1 MPHSAGQG
9 LTATRAMD
17 IEQIETKLAAART
30 RLILDKPF
38 LGALV
43 LRLPMVAADPG
54 WCATTATD
62 ARKFYYNPDY
72 IASLSMSQTQF
83 MLAHEALHC
92 ALSHFA
98 RRQHRVQHRWDLA
111 CDFAINPLLLEDGL
125 TPPPNCNVMPQYL
138 GMTAE
143 EIYPLI
149 DENDDTETLDQH
161 LFDQDNQSGGGQQGK
176 APDKPDN
183 AQQAPGKGGDN
194 SQRDDDRDSG
204 GETPL
209 DQQSEQGEGQGA
221 KPLEADSPQTDREQR
236 DGDDSGRGEPTPPPL
251 SNEERQTLEVQ
262 WQQRLAGAAQQA
274 MQAGKMGG
282 TMARLVDHLLQP
294 RLPWRMLLARYMTAM
309 ARDDFTYMRPSRREG
324 DAILPSLKSSQ
335 VEIVVAV
342 DTSGSIRANEMDE
355 FLSEVSALKG
365 QMRARVTLLA
375 CDSNLSDGAPWV
387 FEPWEEFR
395 CPTEIHGGGGTDF
408 RPVFDW
414 LDEQGQ
420 QPQLLVYFTDAQG
433 QFPPHEP
440 NYPVIWLVKGRD
452 SVPWGQRIQ
461 LN

>member
-1 MPHSAGQG
+1 
-9 LTATRAMD
+9 MD
-17 IEQIETKLAAART
+17 PDAIETKLTAARAK
-30 RLILDKPF
+30 LILDKPF

-43 LRLPMVAADPG
+43 LRLPLAEADAN

-62 ARKFYYNPDY
+62 ARKLYYNPEFID
-72 IASLSMSQTQF
+72 SLSMSQTQF

-111 CDFAINPLLLEDGL
+111 CDYAINPLLLEDGL
-125 TPPPNCNVMPQYL
+125 APPPNCNVMPQYL

-149 DENDDTETLDQH
+149 EETDENDTIDQH
-161 LFDQDNQSGGGQQGK
+161 LFDQDNQSGGGQQG
-176 APDKPDN
+176 
-183 AQQAPGKGGDN
+183 QAPETPDRKQQTPGGGGDN
-194 SQRDDDRDSG
+194 SQREDDRQQG
-204 GETPL
+204 GEKPL
-209 DQQSEQGEGQGA
+209 DQQSEQDQGDGA
-221 KPLEADSPQTDREQR
+221 KPMEADSTRSDQQQR
-236 DGDDSGRGEPTPPPL
+236 DGDEDGRGEPTPPPL
-251 SNEERQTLEVQ
+251 SAEERQTLEVQ

-282 TMARLVDHLLQP
+282 SMARLVEHLLQP

-324 DAILPSLKSSQ
+324 EAILPSLKSSQ

-342 DTSGSIRANEMDE
+342 DTSGSIRAGEMDE

-375 CDSNLSDGAPWV
+375 CDSSLSDGAPWV

-395 CPTEIHGGGGTDF
+395 CPAEIRGGGGTDF
-408 RPVFDW
+408 RPVFEW

-420 QPQLLVYFTDAQG
+420 RPELLVYFTDAQG
-433 QFPPHEP
+433 RFPEHEP
-440 NYPVIWLVKGRD
+440 NYPVIWLVKGRE
-452 SVPWGQRIQ
+452 SVPWGQRVQ

>member
-1 MPHSAGQG
+1 MD
-9 LTATRAMD
+9 LTAV
-17 IEQIETKLAAART
+17 ETKLTAARAK
-30 RLILDKPF
+30 LILDKPF

-43 LRLPMVAADPG
+43 LRLPLSAADPQ
-54 WCATTATD
+54 WCPTTATD
-62 ARKFYYNPDY
+62 ARKFYYNPEFID
-72 IASLSMSQTQF
+72 SLSMGQTQF

-149 DENDDTETLDQH
+149 DENDQTETIDQH
-161 LFDQDNQSGGGQQGK
+161 LFDQDNQSGGGQQGE
-176 APDKPDN
+176 APDKPESEQPQSG
-183 AQQAPGKGGDN
+183 AGGD
-194 SQRDDDRDSG
+194 SDQREDDHGQG
-204 GETPL
+204 GETPQ
-209 DQQSEQGEGQGA
+209 DQKPQSNEGDGA
-221 KPLEADSPQTDREQR
+221 KPMQADPSQTGQQENNDDR
-236 DGDDSGRGEPTPPPL
+236 DGRGEPTPPPL
-251 SNEERQTLEVQ
+251 NAEERQTLEVQ

-282 TMARLVDHLLQP
+282 SMARLVDHLLQP

-309 ARDDFTYMRPSRREG
+309 ARDDFSYMRPSRREG

-335 VEIVVAV
+335 VEIVVV
-342 DTSGSIRANEMDE
+342 IDTSGSIRANEMDE
-355 FLSEVSALKG
+355 FLSEISALKG

-375 CDSNLSDGAPWV
+375 CDSELAEDAPWV

-395 CPTEIHGGGGTDF
+395 CPAEIQGGGGTDF
-408 RPVFDW
+408 RPVFEW
-414 LDEQGQ
+414 LAQQGQ
-420 QPQLLVYFTDAQG
+420 QPELLVYFTDARG
-433 QFPPHEP
+433 QFPQNEP
-440 NYPVIWLVKGRD
+440 NFPVIWLVKGKD
-452 SVPWGQRIQ
+452 PVPWGQRVQ

>member
-1 MPHSAGQG
+1 
-9 LTATRAMD
+9 MD
-17 IEQIETKLAAART
+17 LNAIETKLTAART
-30 RLILDKPF
+30 KLILDKPF

-43 LRLPMVAADPG
+43 LRLPLAAADPQ
-54 WCATTATD
+54 WCPTTATD
-62 ARKFYYNPDY
+62 ARNFYYNPEFID
-72 IASLSMSQTQF
+72 SLSMSQTQF

-98 RRQHRVQHRWDLA
+98 RRQHRIQHRWDIA
-111 CDFAINPLLLEDGL
+111 CDFAINPLLLDDGL

-149 DENDDTETLDQH
+149 DENDQTETIDQH

-176 APDKPDN
+176 APDKPEKPL
-183 AQQAPGKGGDN
+183 QESGGDG
-194 SQRDDDRDSG
+194 SRRQDDHDQG

-209 DQQSEQGEGQGA
+209 DEQSQSEEGTGA
-221 KPLEADSPQTDREQR
+221 KPVAGDSTRTDQAQNDDR
-236 DGDDSGRGEPTPPPL
+236 DGRGEPTPPPL
-251 SNEERQTLEVQ
+251 SAEERQTLEVQ

-282 TMARLVDHLLQP
+282 NMARLVDHLLQP
-294 RLPWRMLLARYMTAM
+294 QLPWRMLLARYMTAM
-309 ARDDFTYMRPSRREG
+309 ARDDFSYMRPSRREG

-335 VEIVVAV
+335 IEIVVAV
-342 DTSGSIRANEMDE
+342 DTSGSIRAGEMDE

-375 CDSNLSDGAPWV
+375 CDSSLADGAPWV

-395 CPTEIHGGGGTDF
+395 CPAEIHGGGGTDF

-414 LDEQGQ
+414 LVQQGQ
-420 QPQLLVYFTDAQG
+420 QPALLVYFTDAQG
-433 QFPPHEP
+433 QFPQNEP
-440 NYPVIWLVKGRD
+440 NFPVIWLVKGKD
-452 SVPWGQRIQ
+452 LVPWGQRVQ

>member
-1 MPHSAGQG
+1 
-9 LTATRAMD
+9 MD
-17 IEQIETKLAAART
+17 VDAIATKLAAART
-30 RLILDKPF
+30 KLILDKPF

-43 LRLPMVAADPG
+43 LRLPMESTQAD
-54 WCATTATD
+54 WCPTTATD
-62 ARKFYYNPDY
+62 ARKFYYNPEFID
-72 IASLSMSQTQF
+72 ALSMPQTQF

-111 CDFAINPLLLEDGL
+111 CDYAINPLLLEDGL

-149 DENDDTETLDQH
+149 EDDDQSETIDQH
-161 LFDQDNQSGGGQQGK
+161 LFDPENESGGGQQGE
-176 APDKPDN
+176 APEKPDN
-183 AQQAPGKGGDN
+183 DLSESADDSEG
-194 SQRDDDRDSG
+194 SQREQERGQGDQAQPDGGQSRDAGAGAQPQQGHSPAAEDRPDN
-204 GETPL
+204 
-209 DQQSEQGEGQGA
+209 QGE
-221 KPLEADSPQTDREQR
+221 ERSSSRPQ
-236 DGDDSGRGEPTPPPL
+236 PL
-251 SNEERQTLEVQ
+251 SSDERQTLEVQ

-294 RLPWRMLLARYMTAM
+294 QLPWRMLLARYMTPM
-309 ARDDFTYMRPSRREG
+309 ARDDFSFMRPSRREG

-335 VEIVVAV
+335 IEIAIAI
-342 DTSGSIRANEMDE
+342 DTSGSIRTNEMDE

-375 CDSNLSDGAPWV
+375 CDSALADDAPWV
-387 FEPWEEFR
+387 FEPWEEFS
-395 CPTEIHGGGGTDF
+395 CPTDIHGGGGTDF
-408 RPVFDW
+408 RPVFEW
-414 LDEQGQ
+414 LEQQGRE
-420 QPQLLVYFTDAQG
+420 PELLVYFTDAQG
-433 QFPPHEP
+433 RFPQSEP
-440 NYPVIWLVKGRD
+440 NFPVIWLVKGKD
-452 SVPWGQRIQ
+452 PVPWGQRVQ

>member
-1 MPHSAGQG
+1 
-9 LTATRAMD
+9 MD
-17 IEQIETKLAAART
+17 HDAIETKLTAARAK
-30 RLILDKPF
+30 LILDKPF

-43 LRLPMVAADPG
+43 LRLPMAAADSN

-62 ARKFYYNPDY
+62 ARKFYYNPEY
-72 IASLSMSQTQF
+72 IDSLSMSQTQF

-111 CDFAINPLLLEDGL
+111 CDFAINPLLLDDGL

-149 DENDDTETLDQH
+149 DENDDTETVDQH
-161 LFDQDNQSGGGQQGK
+161 LFDQDNESGGGQQGQ

-183 AQQAPGKGGDN
+183 AQSTPGKGGEN
-194 SQRDDDRDSG
+194 SQREDDRDRG
-204 GETPL
+204 GETPQ
-209 DQQSEQGEGQGA
+209 DRQSQQNEGQGA
-221 KPLEADSPQTDREQR
+221 KPIEADGQRSDPEQR
-236 DGDDSGRGEPTPPPL
+236 EGDEEGRGAPTPPPL
-251 SNEERQTLEVQ
+251 SADERQNLEVQ

-294 RLPWRMLLARYMTAM
+294 QLPWRMLLARYMTSM
-309 ARDDFTYMRPSRREG
+309 ARDDFSYMRPSRREG

-342 DTSGSIRANEMDE
+342 DTSGSVRAGEMDE

-365 QMRARVTLLA
+365 QIRARVTLLA
-375 CDSNLSDGAPWV
+375 CDTNLAEGAPWI
-387 FEPWEEFR
+387 FEPWEEFK
-395 CPTEIHGGGGTDF
+395 CPAKITGGGGTDF
-408 RPVFDW
+408 RPVFKW
-414 LDEQGQ
+414 LDETGQ
-420 QPQLLVYFTDAQG
+420 TPELLVYFTDAQG
-433 QFPPHEP
+433 QFPALEP

-452 SVPWGQRIQ
+452 TVPWGQRIQ

>member
-1 MPHSAGQG
+1 MTVDLDA
-9 LTATRAMD
+9 
-17 IEQIETKLAAART
+17 IETKLTAARAK
-30 RLILDKPF
+30 LILDKPF

-43 LRLPMVAADPG
+43 LRLPIAAADPN
-54 WCATTATD
+54 WCPTTATD
-62 ARKFYYNPDY
+62 ARKFYYNPQY
-72 IASLSMSQTQF
+72 IDALSMAQTQF

-98 RRQHRVQHRWDLA
+98 RRQHRVRHRWDLA
-111 CDFAINPLLLEDGL
+111 CDYAINPLLLDDGL
-125 TPPPNCNVMPQYL
+125 TPPPNCQVMPDYL

-149 DENDDTETLDQH
+149 DENDDSDTIDQH
-161 LFDQDNQSGGGQQGK
+161 LFDQENQSGGGQQGK
-176 APDKPDN
+176 APDQPDK
-183 AQQAPGKGGDN
+183 AQQQSGRGRDN
-194 SQRDDDRDSG
+194 TQRDDDRDQHG
-204 GETPL
+204 DRPL
-209 DQQSEQGEGQGA
+209 DQQSERREGKGA
-221 KPLEADSPQTDREQR
+221 RPMEAETSRAEQAPHDDDRE
-236 DGDDSGRGEPTPPPL
+236 GSGEPTPPPL

-282 TMARLVDHLLQP
+282 SMARLVDHLLQP

-309 ARDDFTYMRPSRREG
+309 ARDDFSYMRPSRREG

-335 VEIVVAV
+335 IEIVVAI
-342 DTSGSIRANEMDE
+342 DTSGSIRENEMNE

-375 CDSNLSDGAPWV
+375 CDSSLSEDAPWI

-395 CPTEIHGGGGTDF
+395 CPTRIQGGGGTDF
-408 RPVFDW
+408 RPVFEW
-414 LDEQGQ
+414 LDQQGQ
-420 QPQLLVYFTDAQG
+420 HPELVVYFTDAQG
-433 QFPPHEP
+433 RFPPYEP
-440 NYPVIWLVKGRD
+440 NYPVIWLVKGKEN
-452 SVPWGQRIQ
+452 VPWGQRIQ

>member
-1 MPHSAGQG
+1 
-9 LTATRAMD
+9 MD
-17 IEQIETKLAAART
+17 LNAIETKLTAART
-30 RLILDKPF
+30 KLILDKPF

-43 LRLPMVAADPG
+43 LRLPLAAADPQ
-54 WCATTATD
+54 WCPTTATD
-62 ARKFYYNPDY
+62 ARNFYYNPEFID
-72 IASLSMSQTQF
+72 SLSMSQTQF

-98 RRQHRVQHRWDLA
+98 RRQHRIQHRWDIA
-111 CDFAINPLLLEDGL
+111 CDFAINPLLLDDGL

-149 DENDDTETLDQH
+149 DENDQTETIDQH

-176 APDKPDN
+176 APDKPEKPL
-183 AQQAPGKGGDN
+183 QESGGDG
-194 SQRDDDRDSG
+194 SRRQDDHDQG

-209 DQQSEQGEGQGA
+209 DEQSQSEEGTGA
-221 KPLEADSPQTDREQR
+221 KPVAGDSTRTDQAQNDDR
-236 DGDDSGRGEPTPPPL
+236 DGRGEPTPPPL
-251 SNEERQTLEVQ
+251 STEERQTLEVQ

-274 MQAGKMGG
+274 MQTGKMGG
-282 TMARLVDHLLQP
+282 NMARLVDHLLQP
-294 RLPWRMLLARYMTAM
+294 QLPWRMLLARYMTAM
-309 ARDDFTYMRPSRREG
+309 ARDDFSYMRPSRREG

-335 VEIVVAV
+335 IEIVVAV
-342 DTSGSIRANEMDE
+342 DTSGSIRAGEMDE

-375 CDSNLSDGAPWV
+375 CDSSLADGAPWV

-395 CPTEIHGGGGTDF
+395 CPAEIHGGGGTDF

-414 LDEQGQ
+414 LVQQGQ
-420 QPQLLVYFTDAQG
+420 QPALLVYFTDAQG
-433 QFPPHEP
+433 QFPQNEP
-440 NYPVIWLVKGRD
+440 NFPVIWLVKGKD
-452 SVPWGQRIQ
+452 LVPWGQRVQ